1 MTIYSFKLAS
11 KDVLPGWTADAFVID
26 RGTSLDVQVALLDDA
41 HGVVPDAVAKLAWPE
56 HSQYITNTSITQE
69 MDDSMNECFVS

>member
-1 MTIYSFKLAS
+1 MTINSFKLAS
-11 KDVLPGWTADAFVID
+11 KDILPGWTADAFVID

-41 HGVVPDAVAKLAWPE
+41 HGVVPDAVAKLARPE
-56 HSQYITNTSITQE
+56 HNQYITHSIIQE